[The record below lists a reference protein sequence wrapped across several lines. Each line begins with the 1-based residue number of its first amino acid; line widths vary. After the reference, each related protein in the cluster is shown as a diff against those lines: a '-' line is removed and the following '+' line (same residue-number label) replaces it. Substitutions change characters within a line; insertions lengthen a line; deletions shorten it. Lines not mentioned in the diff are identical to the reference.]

1 MASSIDGLASGLNTT
16 SIIDSLMA
24 VEAQPQ
30 TLLKTKLASDQTM
43 ISTLQSLNSKLSSL
57 KDLASGDS
65 AVNALNLFSATTTSP
80 SITATATTSATAGSI
95 DVTVTQLAQSQV
107 DVTAAMSNWPTDG
120 SGAPAHLTLVDSTGK
135 QTEIT
140 PASTSLDDVVT
151 AINAA
156 SGPAG
161 P

>member
-1 MASSIDGLASGLNTT
+1 VASSIDGLASGLNTT

-120 SGAPAHLTLVDSTGK
+120 SGAPAHACIYL
-135 QTEIT
+135 
-140 PASTSLDDVVT
+140 P
-151 AINAA
+151 
-156 SGPAG
+156 
-161 P
+161 